1 VVSRKWEGA
10 EVRGESQVA
19 RGEKNVG
26 GLRLEA
32 FRKVEVEAKVERGGE
47 F

>member
-1 VVSRKWEGA
+1 
-10 EVRGESQVA
+10 VA

-26 GLRLEA
+26 GLRLEGGGGLG
-32 FRKVEVEAKVERGGE
+32 KVEVEVEAKVERGGE